1 MSVSAEPYERLA
13 ALAEEELALVTAAEL
28 PDADALE
35 ALLAERDRIVTT
47 LPARPPAEAG
57 PALARAAA
65 LQERTTGELAVRI
78 SEARGALDHVGQG
91 RRVAR
96 GYGDSTP
103 QRGAL
108 DLAG

>member
-1 MSVSAEPYERLA
+1 VSIAAEPYERLA
-13 ALAEEELALVTAAEL
+13 SLAEEELALVTAEAL

-35 ALLAERDRIVTT
+35 ALVAERDRIVTA
-47 LPARPPAEAG
+47 LPARPPTAAK

-65 LQERTTGELAVRI
+65 LQERTTGELAVRL
-78 SEARGALDHVGQG
+78 SEARDALDHVGQG

-96 GYGDSTP
+96 GYGDASP
-103 QRGAL
+103 QRGML

>member
-1 MSVSAEPYERLA
+1 MEPYERLVT
-13 ALAEEELALVTAAEL
+13 LAEEELALVTAEEL
-28 PDADALE
+28 PAVDALE
-35 ALLAERDRIVTT
+35 ALVAERDRIVAA
-47 LPARPPAEAG
+47 LPARPPAAAK

-65 LQERTTGELAVRI
+65 LQERTTGEFAVRVA
-78 SEARGALDHVGQG
+78 EAREALGHVGQG

>member
-1 MSVSAEPYERLA
+1 MTIAPYERLA

-35 ALLAERDRIVTT
+35 TLVAERDAIVAA
-47 LPARPPAEAG
+47 LPVTPPAEAG

-65 LQERTTGELAVRI
+65 LQERATGELAARV
-78 SEARGALDHVGQG
+78 SEARRSLDNVGQG
-91 RRVAR
+91 RRLAR
-96 GYGDSTP
+96 GYGGATP
-103 QRGAL
+103 SRGAL